1 MLLLG
6 LGASMT
12 SRAVGFSR
20 RRHRRER
27 DAVFE
32 AVAGEIE
39 GFAAS
44 EGRRL
49 PVAKLG
55 QDGHERGPEGIAF
68 ADIGFDVDIGAL
80 LQTPATCTSASIA
93 CRPRP
98 RHRPR
103 SPRPRPR
110 PGSARGTIRPSGA
123 RGVDHVW
130 GAGKL
135 RIHHGRYKSRLS
147 RVHAIRDCGAD
158 LSRKLRQPN
167 SMAPFATTLSIDLS
181 IYPDSPQTRK
191 SSGNPA
197 ADRFFSRS

>member
-1 MLLLG
+1 
-6 LGASMT
+6 MT

-93 CRPRP
+93 SAATSPGERTRHDQALGGARSRPRL
-98 RHRPR
+98 
-103 SPRPRPR
+103 
-110 PGSARGTIRPSGA
+110 G
-123 RGVDHVW
+123 
-130 GAGKL
+130 
-135 RIHHGRYKSRLS
+135 GRQAS
-147 RVHAIRDCGAD
+147 
-158 LSRKLRQPN
+158 N
-167 SMAPFATTLSIDLS
+167 SSWAL
-181 IYPDSPQTRK
+181 
-191 SSGNPA
+191 
-197 ADRFFSRS
+197 